1 MTDIKHD
8 DEPQIER
15 VYMGEEAIKKMEEE
29 QSNKIK
35 LPPLPEG
42 VLPMNEEEEKLYK
55 FDGDI
60 NNLLLRL
67 KWKLYNLW
75 VLWGNVRNNEK
86 LIKIVNDLNDVKE
99 GSDEIYLKTII
110 VSLIDSYG
118 KILGSTPIAEEIFYE
133 PQNKSSEE
141 TKEG

>member
-1 MTDIKHD
+1 MTDTE
-8 DEPQIER
+8 EPTIDR

-29 QSNKIK
+29 QSKKLK

-42 VLPMNEEEEKLYK
+42 VLPFNEEEEKLYK
-55 FDGDI
+55 FDGDMKDF
-60 NNLLLRL
+60 LLRL

-99 GSDEIYLKTII
+99 GSDEIFLKTII

-118 KILGSTPIAEEIFYE
+118 KILGSTPIAEEIFYQPGNPE
-133 PQNKSSEE
+133 APEDKNHE
-141 TKEG
+141 